1 MAATFRTAPMGFNK
15 KDVIE
20 YIEKLVSDKNQN
32 IESAWAEYKALEA
45 SSSKQMAALESDRLH
60 ERMQSAARI
69 EELQNELEQARA
81 AAAQL
86 EEEKVL
92 LEERALGSEQAFADL
107 EAAINELRTAHEAQL
122 EALRA
127 AHAEEL
133 NAIYAERSHQ
143 LDKKAEQI
151 RSLEA
156 ESADKDAELESLR
169 ACNKRLLLQV
179 DELEQAAA
187 AYEAI
192 EDEEDDD
199 ELPVG
204 SQALLAAF
212 KTRFIE
218 ITGEL
223 SLLARAILD
232 AEKRES
238 RAAGRPVEDDEDF
251 DFGNDDLLTFPVD
264 LSDDDL
270 PEGDGDTDD
279 EELLAFFRDL
289 PKEED
294 PEEESEPEAPA
305 AEETSEEAP
314 AEETSAAEEP
324 TTRIEMTDYPDPRR
338 APKPV
343 QKKGPTVRDL
353 LGRLRTIGDRLL

>member
-69 EELQNELEQARA
+69 EELQIELEQARA

-122 EALRA
+122 EALRT
-127 AHAEEL
+127 AHTEEL

-156 ESADKDAELESLR
+156 ESADKDAELDSLR

-192 EDEEDDD
+192 EAEEDDD

-204 SQALLAAF
+204 SQALLA
-212 KTRFIE
+212 
-218 ITGEL
+218 
-223 SLLARAILD
+223 RAILD
-232 AEKRES
+232 AVKRES
-238 RAAGRPVEDDEDF
+238 RAAGLPVEDDEDF

-279 EELLAFFRDL
+279 EELLAFIRDL

-294 PEEESEPEAPA
+294 TEEESEPEAPA
-305 AEETSEEAP
+305 EEETSEEAP
-314 AEETSAAEEP
+314 AEETSAAEES

>member
-223 SLLARAILD
+223 SLLAQALLE
-232 AEKRES
+232 AEKRE
-238 RAAGRPVEDDEDF
+238 GYTTDEDE
-251 DFGNDDLLTFPVD
+251 LTFPVD
-264 LSDDDL
+264 LSEDDL
-270 PEGDGDTDD
+270 PDGET
-279 EELLAFFRDL
+279 EEEEPTLLF
-289 PKEED
+289 EEE
-294 PEEESEPEAPA
+294 PEEEEEEADLPYEE
-305 AEETSEEAP
+305 AEEEEIAP
-314 AEETSAAEEP
+314 
-324 TTRIEMTDYPDPRR
+324 TRVEVTDYPDPAR

-343 QKKGPTVRDL
+343 QKKAPSVRDL
-353 LGRLRTIGDRLL
+353 LDRLRTIGDRLL